1 MRFNN
6 LKYIRLHSTLDVGYT
21 EPSGC
26 CSCTV
31 IGGLIS
37 QENLIDFSSRVAEV
51 GRKAGL
57 WSSWGLERDKLKDEE
72 KYTRATPTEW
82 LTVKELI

>member
-1 MRFNN
+1 M
-6 LKYIRLHSTLDVGYT
+6 DGGYT

-26 CSCTV
+26 CSYTV
-31 IGGLIS
+31 ISGLIS

>member
-1 MRFNN
+1 MRFNH
-6 LKYIRLHSTLDVGYT
+6 LKYIRPHSTLDGGYA
-21 EPSGC
+21 EPSGS

-57 WSSWGLERDKLKDEE
+57 WSSRGLEKDKLKDEE
-72 KYTRATPTEW
+72 KYTRATPTE
-82 LTVKELI
+82 